1 MNIVDHQLN
10 KDTDNKRVLMKVMK
24 IAVYRCEDTHNMTQ
38 NGEYVLS
45 LGVVTRVLLYD
56 VCGDHMVHCLLRTTI
71 LFVSR
76 KFITSL

>member
-1 MNIVDHQLN
+1 MDIVDHQLN

-24 IAVYRCEDTHNMTQ
+24 IAVYRREDTHNMTQ

-45 LGVVTRVLLYD
+45 LRVVTRVLLYD
-56 VCGDHMVHCLLRTTI
+56 VCGDHVVHCPLRTTI

-76 KFITSL
+76 